1 VKEARLEIQKYMV
14 GMLMAN
20 CYIAWSQADGQG
32 VIIDPGGWRPE
43 IAQFIADQGISI
55 KAILLTHGH
64 FDHIGGLNEA
74 RALTGAPVYIHED
87 DADCLSSPGKSI
99 AALMGGM
106 TARFEPA
113 EGLLRDGDDI
123 VIGDH
128 LTFKVIHTPGHTP
141 GGVCFLSDD
150 VIFTGDSLF
159 YASIGRTDFPGGSYP
174 QLIASVKKLMTLDDA
189 LTVLPGHGENTT
201 IGFERTHNP
210 FIQ

>member
-1 VKEARLEIQKYMV
+1 MKEERLEIQKYMV
-14 GMLMAN
+14 GPLMAN
-20 CYIAWSQADGQG
+20 CYIAWSQEDGQG

-43 IAQFIADQGISI
+43 IAQFIADQAIGI

-74 RALTGAPVYIHED
+74 RALTGAPVYIHAD
-87 DADCLSSPGKSI
+87 DADCLNSPGKNI
-99 AALMGGM
+99 AALMGM
-106 TARFEPA
+106 TARFDPA

-128 LTFKVIHTPGHTP
+128 LKFKVIHTPGHTP

-174 QLIASVKKLMTLDDA
+174 QLIASVKKLMTLDDT